1 MSAEKYKAYDNFLK
15 QNMNPEYSIYWS
27 RKQASDFPNIGI
39 KSKWL
44 YCRMYKC
51 IIVLVKAMIDER
63 NRRANADIKP
73 NDFSDIALIGCV
85 IILQT
90 CEAVGRLC
98 TGKGYSEKAK
108 GNNYCEFKHF
118 VSTYLVGNK
127 TILRNIE
134 KDEFIDVLWRGFRNS
149 LSHGLFVSQGE
160 LTEANEELIGWKVG
174 SKVEINLETLLKYF
188 EEGMDCYFK
197 EIEESSDT
205 AIQNNFNEAFDKYL
219 VLLERKTA
227 PE

>member
-118 VSTYLVGNK
+118 VS
-127 TILRNIE
+127 
-134 KDEFIDVLWRGFRNS
+134 
-149 LSHGLFVSQGE
+149 QGE